1 MQPFTAV
8 KHGCL
13 EMQAGQVRSGIG
25 PNFKTLINEL
35 DFLVLQGFIVWVK
48 LKQEKG
54 QVSTLVKPEI
64 TARLILQQR
73 NFIATHVAAVVAV
86 TIVREM
92 VDMSLASIVT
102 VTH

>member
-1 MQPFTAV
+1 
-8 KHGCL
+8 
-13 EMQAGQVRSGIG
+13 MQAGQVRSGIG

>member
-1 MQPFTAV
+1 
-8 KHGCL
+8 
-13 EMQAGQVRSGIG
+13 MQAGQVRSAIG
-25 PNFKTLINEL
+25 PNVKTLINEL

-86 TIVREM
+86 TIVLEM

>member
-1 MQPFTAV
+1 MGQT
-8 KHGCL
+8 
-13 EMQAGQVRSGIG
+13 QARER
-25 PNFKTLINEL
+25 T
-35 DFLVLQGFIVWVK
+35 GFN
-48 LKQEKG
+48 
-54 QVSTLVKPEI
+54 LVKPEI

-92 VDMSLASIVT
+92 VDMSLASIVS

>member
-1 MQPFTAV
+1 
-8 KHGCL
+8 
-13 EMQAGQVRSGIG
+13 MQAGQVRSAIG
-25 PNFKTLINEL
+25 PNVKTLINEL

-48 LKQEKG
+48 LKKEKG

-64 TARLILQQR
+64 TAKLILQQR

-92 VDMSLASIVT
+92 VDMSLASIVI

>member
-1 MQPFTAV
+1 
-8 KHGCL
+8 
-13 EMQAGQVRSGIG
+13 MQAGQVRSAIG
-25 PNFKTLINEL
+25 PNVKTLINEL

>member
-1 MQPFTAV
+1 MQPFTSV

-13 EMQAGQVRSGIG
+13 QMQAGQVRSAIG
-25 PNFKTLINEL
+25 PNVKTLINEL

>member
-8 KHGCL
+8 THGCL
-13 EMQAGQVRSGIG
+13 QMQAGQVRSVIG
-25 PNFKTLINEL
+25 PNVKTLINEL

>member
-1 MQPFTAV
+1 MSWIFW
-8 KHGCL
+8 
-13 EMQAGQVRSGIG
+13 
-25 PNFKTLINEL
+25 F
-35 DFLVLQGFIVWVK
+35 LQGFIGWVK
-48 LKQEKG
+48 LKQEKV

-73 NFIATHVAAVVAV
+73 NFIATHVAAVIAV

-102 VTH
+102 VTD

>member
-8 KHGCL
+8 THGCL
-13 EMQAGQVRSGIG
+13 QMQAGQVRSAIG
-25 PNFKTLINEL
+25 PNVKTLINEL

-86 TIVREM
+86 TIVHEM
-92 VDMSLASIVT
+92 VDMSLASIVS

>member
-8 KHGCL
+8 THGCL
-13 EMQAGQVRSGIG
+13 QMQAGQVRSAIG
-25 PNFKTLINEL
+25 PNVKTLINEL

-92 VDMSLASIVT
+92 VDMSLASIVS